1 MLDMYTQATT
11 PGASGKFANSGYGR
25 GEFPDLWS
33 APVQGIIISESSQL
47 SSMSQLRRS
56 HPVSPLRSQ
65 IALAQSRDCAN
76 ALHNPEIAQTSCT
89 VSRSQDWHA
98 ISGFQECAKQSQ
110 DSANS

>member
-47 SSMSQLRRS
+47 SSISQLRRS
-56 HPVSPLRSQ
+56 HPVTPLCLQ
-65 IALAQSRDCAN
+65 IALAQSGDCAN
-76 ALHNPEIAQTSCT
+76 VMRNPKIAQTSCA
-89 VSRSQDWHA
+89 VSRLA
-98 ISGFQECAKQSQ
+98 VQS
-110 DSANS
+110 